1 MELLFRVLVAGFVV
15 VAPSAL
21 FLGLWHGLHRL
32 RDDRLVERLLDE
44 TDDQEPNAGGGF
56 VLTPTAR
63 RSHRSGS
70 VACAA
75 CGTPNPRGVRFC
87 HDCLSKLDAA

>member
-1 MELLFRVLVAGFVV
+1 MELLFRMLVAGFVI

-21 FLGLWHGLHRL
+21 FLGLWHGLHKL

-44 TDDQEPNAGGGF
+44 TDEEFGRSGQF

-63 RSHRSGS
+63 RSRRSGA
-70 VACAA
+70 VACRA

-87 HDCLSKLDAA
+87 HDCLSKLDSA

>member
-1 MELLFRVLVAGFVV
+1 MELLFRLLVAGFVI

-32 RDDRLVERLLDE
+32 RDDRLVERLFDE
-44 TDDQEPNAGGGF
+44 TDDAELSRGGRF

-63 RSHRSGS
+63 RSRASGS